1 MIRRRGA
8 DLRGRVAVG
17 RDAQRFP
24 VCCWILPSWLATHG
38 EGVVEELVRLGEE
51 QSTSPELKSTPRPSL
66 VSTALIDDFS
76 RTLYKINI
84 QLGDMRSMCDQLG
97 GPQDSHDL
105 RARLYVIIPWG
116 CCLLSLWMGRR
127 HLSFC
132 TRSAA
137 ETP

>member
-1 MIRRRGA
+1 M
-8 DLRGRVAVG
+8 
-17 RDAQRFP
+17 
-24 VCCWILPSWLATHG
+24 ATHG
-38 EGVVEELVRLGEE
+38 DEAVEELVRLGEE

-105 RARLYVIIPWG
+105 RARL
-116 CCLLSLWMGRR
+116 
-127 HLSFC
+127 
-132 TRSAA
+132 
-137 ETP
+137 